1 MLRLGFGV
9 GVAGAGRR
17 RAVAVDR
24 GVAIAASTN
33 TSVVPQGDA
42 WLVTKTGGGSAYN
55 AQAVSAQP
63 VGDFLLR
70 VRFASGGFALAGM
83 SFDPAAGSSA
93 ASIKWGLE
101 YYRAGNSLYAYRDG
115 ATVAGA
121 VAAFDGSF
129 GWIRRSGGRVKWR
142 FGASFESAV
151 ELMDEAAEPAPA
163 WFDASIY
170 SQGAQ
175 IAVRLIAL

>member
-9 GVAGAGRR
+9 GVSAGRGR
-17 RAVAVDR
+17 RAPAVDR
-24 GVAIAASTN
+24 GVPIAPSTN
-33 TSVVPQGDA
+33 CSVAPEGDG
-42 WLVTKTGGGSAYN
+42 WLITKTAGGSAYN
-55 AQAVSAQP
+55 AQAVSAQA

-70 VRFASGGFALAGM
+70 IRFAAGGFALGGM
-83 SFDPAAGSSA
+83 SGDPGAGSDL
-93 ASIKWGLE
+93 ASIRWGLE
-101 YYRAGNSLYAYRDG
+101 YYRAGNSLYVYRDG
-115 ATVAGA
+115 ASVPGA
-121 VAAFDGSF
+121 VAPFDGSY

-142 FGASFESAV
+142 FGATFEGGAEILDESA
-151 ELMDEAAEPAPA
+151 DGAPA